1 MNRPARFGT
10 DIVLHPSDMEP
21 IPSIL
26 LVDDDEV
33 LREMTRTVLEANGY
47 AVTTTASVSAA
58 EAWCEG
64 HTPELIISDVEMP
77 GANGFDFYRSV
88 HTRPAMHDVPFIFLS
103 GHGDIDTVTT
113 GKELGS
119 DDYFTKPVNYPL
131 LLATIKGKM
140 KKRRMVQQKYSTQV
154 EQIKGELFRMISHEM
169 RTPLTTILGA
179 TEILADPTSNL
190 SAEDLT
196 GFLTMLQ
203 QNSVR
208 LTSMFED
215 FLTVTR
221 IESGDIATELPDE
234 PLPFSP
240 RSTAEA
246 ALYRMQERAAGR
258 SVRLESNVPPGDVII
273 PVYPPHLENILVR
286 LLDNAVKFSP
296 RGATVAVAGSVAPD
310 LVTFSVSDDGPG
322 IAPEHVP
329 AIFDKFYQADREH
342 QEQQGAGLGLFI
354 ARRLAELNGGTLGV
368 DSAPGRGSVFTLR
381 FPRP

>member
-1 MNRPARFGT
+1 M
-10 DIVLHPSDMEP
+10 DIVALSPRMEP
-21 IPSIL
+21 MHSIL
-26 LVDDDEV
+26 LVDDDDV
-33 LREMTRTVLEANGY
+33 VREMTRTVLEANGY
-47 AVTTTASVSAA
+47 AVTTTASVNDA

-64 HTPELIISDVEMP
+64 HTPGLIISDVEMP
-77 GANGFDFYRSV
+77 GADGFDFYRSV
-88 HTRPAMHDVPFIFLS
+88 HTRPAMNDVPFIFLS

-131 LLATIKGKM
+131 LLATIKGKL

-169 RTPLTTILGA
+169 RTPLTSILGA
-179 TEILADPTSNL
+179 AEILADPSSNL
-190 SAEDLT
+190 SADDLT

-234 PLPFSP
+234 TLPFSP
-240 RSTAEA
+240 RSTADA

-258 SVRLESNVPPGDVII
+258 SVRLTSAVPPGDVTM
-273 PVYPPHLENILVR
+273 PVFPPHLESMLVH

-296 RGATVAVAGSVAPD
+296 RGGTVTVSGSIAPG
-310 LVTFSVSDDGPG
+310 LITLSVSDDGPG
-322 IAPEHVP
+322 IPPEHIP
-329 AIFDKFYQADREH
+329 AIFDKFYQADRDR

-354 ARRLAELNGGTLGV
+354 AKRLAELNGGTLGV
-368 DSAPGRGSVFTLR
+368 DSTPGRGSVFTLR